1 MNAARMI
8 LVIGFALAGSFWQA
22 LAALWGVSLMRSV
35 ARPIF
40 SAWLTQNIDP
50 RVRATVISMSGQADA
65 IGQIAGGPAIGAIGG
80 VSLRAAM
87 AAAGVVL
94 APSLWLFA
102 RARRQGQS
110 GM

>member
-1 MNAARMI
+1 
-8 LVIGFALAGSFWQA
+8 
-22 LAALWGVSLMRSV
+22 
-35 ARPIF
+35 
-40 SAWLTQNIDP
+40 
-50 RVRATVISMSGQADA
+50 MSGQADA

-87 AAAGVVL
+87 AAAGAVL